1 MITLYIFYPPFR
13 ALTITAGL
21 ATFIVARNAIQDERR
36 QRMRL
41 KKRIE
46 EQVRR
51 EGTSRIT
58 GFGGNF
64 ESDRIFFFPENSPLG
79 LARNMKIQQKIA

>member
-1 MITLYIFYPPFR
+1 MSERGRFGGMPKLSKLAKINLSW

-46 EQVRR
+46 EQVLQER
-51 EGTSRIT
+51 E
-58 GFGGNF
+58 
-64 ESDRIFFFPENSPLG
+64 EE
-79 LARNMKIQQKIA
+79 LAARDQARVPAEK